1 MKVNSDAGFDKLTST
16 GSSGVVIRDHSG
28 VVQAAAARWME
39 RVPDA
44 LTAEALA
51 AKEALELAME
61 VGCDRVILEV
71 NCAELKVILED
82 SEGFKSC
89 IAGICF
95 DITELARS
103 FVDFK
108 VEWVPREANSVA
120 HCCSSLVS
128 SAERSMFWFDDIPD
142 WLEGLVSIDCTPMN
156 N

>member
-1 MKVNSDAGFDKLTST
+1 M
-16 GSSGVVIRDHSG
+16 
-28 VVQAAAARWME
+28 
-39 RVPDA
+39 
-44 LTAEALA
+44 
-51 AKEALELAME
+51 
-61 VGCDRVILEV
+61 
-71 NCAELKVILED
+71 KVILED